1 MRIDL
6 YNSSASQATSDVSSQ
21 QVATQN
27 AAQAAQSGQ
36 TDAEDRTTLMSDST
50 SVGSLVNTALSFP
63 EVRQSTVDSLRE
75 AVNSGQYELDPAKIA
90 ASMVD
95 DFA

>member
-6 YNSSASQATSDVSSQ
+6 YNSSASQASSDVSSQ
-21 QVATQN
+21 QVGTQN
-27 AAQAAQSGQ
+27 AAQSGQ
-36 TDAEDRTTLMSDST
+36 ADAGDRATLTSDST
-50 SVGSLVNTALSFP
+50 SVGSLVSTALNSP
-63 EVRQSTVDSLRE
+63 EIRQDTVDSLRQ

-90 ASMVD
+90 ESMVD

>member
-6 YNSSASQATSDVSSQ
+6 YNSSASQASSEVSSQ
-21 QVATQN
+21 QVGTQN
-27 AAQAAQSGQ
+27 AAQSGQ
-36 TDAEDRTTLMSDST
+36 ADTEDRATLTSDST
-50 SVGSLVNTALSFP
+50 SVGSLVSTALSFP
-63 EVRQSTVDSLRE
+63 DVRQGTVDSLRQ

-90 ASMVD
+90 ESMVD